1 MAGRISRRKLAQY
14 VADKLTANQTAVIKE
29 LAAFLLATKR
39 TRELELIVRDI
50 EAELKD
56 RGVIIADVA
65 SAYPLSEAVKK
76 EVTEF
81 IINSSN
87 QSTDKTEV
95 YLRETVDSQLL
106 GGVRIAMAGELFD
119 GTIRHK
125 INALRR
131 AKQS

>member
-1 MAGRISRRKLAQY
+1 MAGRISRRKLAEY
-14 VADKLTANQTAVIKE
+14 VADNLQSNRTMVIKE
-29 LAAFLLATKR
+29 LAAYLIQTKR

-50 EAELKD
+50 EAQLKD

-65 SAYPLSEAVKK
+65 SAYPLSAAVKK
-76 EVTEF
+76 EISEF
-81 IINSSN
+81 IASTSSLAAN
-87 QSTDKTEV
+87 KTEV
-95 YLRETVDSQLL
+95 HLRETVDSDLL
-106 GGVRIAMAGELFD
+106 GGVRIALPGELFD